1 MSSISALMKSV
12 FPIRSPG
19 SKRYGPHLLTVPV
32 VPVGDTKRTEQYKTK
47 PAAEHNLKWMIQS
60 NLVNTDT
67 EGDIESV
74 RVNRVEFRENV
85 GAFFPQ
91 GQNKLSVIMMSL

>member
-1 MSSISALMKSV
+1 MQLSQ
-12 FPIRSPG
+12 
-19 SKRYGPHLLTVPV
+19 LLIYTR
-32 VPVGDTKRTEQYKTK
+32 RTEY
-47 PAAEHNLKWMIQS
+47 LKWMIQS

-91 GQNKLSVIMMSL
+91 GQNKLSIIMMSLY

>member
-1 MSSISALMKSV
+1 MQLSQ
-12 FPIRSPG
+12 
-19 SKRYGPHLLTVPV
+19 LLIYTR
-32 VPVGDTKRTEQYKTK
+32 RTEY
-47 PAAEHNLKWMIQS
+47 LKWMIQS

-85 GAFFPQ
+85 GAFFSQ
-91 GQNKLSVIMMSL
+91 GQNKLSVIMMSLY

>member
-1 MSSISALMKSV
+1 MQLSQ
-12 FPIRSPG
+12 
-19 SKRYGPHLLTVPV
+19 LLIYTR
-32 VPVGDTKRTEQYKTK
+32 RTEY
-47 PAAEHNLKWMIQS
+47 LKWMIRS

-91 GQNKLSVIMMSL
+91 GQNKLSVIMMSLY

>member
-1 MSSISALMKSV
+1 
-12 FPIRSPG
+12 
-19 SKRYGPHLLTVPV
+19 
-32 VPVGDTKRTEQYKTK
+32 
-47 PAAEHNLKWMIQS
+47 MIQS

-85 GAFFPQ
+85 GVFFPQ
-91 GQNKLSVIMMSL
+91 GQNKLSVIMMSLY

>member
-1 MSSISALMKSV
+1 MQLSQ
-12 FPIRSPG
+12 
-19 SKRYGPHLLTVPV
+19 LLIYT
-32 VPVGDTKRTEQYKTK
+32 RRIEY
-47 PAAEHNLKWMIQS
+47 LKWMIQS

-91 GQNKLSVIMMSL
+91 GQNKLSVIMMSLY

>member
-1 MSSISALMKSV
+1 
-12 FPIRSPG
+12 
-19 SKRYGPHLLTVPV
+19 
-32 VPVGDTKRTEQYKTK
+32 
-47 PAAEHNLKWMIQS
+47 MIQS

-91 GQNKLSVIMMSL
+91 GQNKLSVIMMCLYKAGARKARFDCTSFVPFWLARGRWGGGGGLYSPI

>member
-1 MSSISALMKSV
+1 MQLSQ
-12 FPIRSPG
+12 
-19 SKRYGPHLLTVPV
+19 LLIYTR
-32 VPVGDTKRTEQYKTK
+32 RTEY
-47 PAAEHNLKWMIQS
+47 LKWMIQS
-60 NLVNTDT
+60 NLVNTYT

-91 GQNKLSVIMMSL
+91 GQNKLSVIMMSLY

>member
-1 MSSISALMKSV
+1 MQLSQ
-12 FPIRSPG
+12 
-19 SKRYGPHLLTVPV
+19 LLIYTR
-32 VPVGDTKRTEQYKTK
+32 RTEY
-47 PAAEHNLKWMIQS
+47 LKWMILS

-74 RVNRVEFRENV
+74 RINRVEFRENV

-91 GQNKLSVIMMSL
+91 GQNKLSVIMMSLY

>member
-1 MSSISALMKSV
+1 MQLSQ
-12 FPIRSPG
+12 
-19 SKRYGPHLLTVPV
+19 LLIYTR
-32 VPVGDTKRTEQYKTK
+32 RTEY
-47 PAAEHNLKWMIQS
+47 LKWMIQS

-91 GQNKLSVIMMSL
+91 GQNKLSVIMMSLY